1 LFSVNILS
9 DSFYTLSPPTS
20 EAERSEARRT
30 HTRKKGCTYKIYP
43 VIYIYSLYILINKGE
58 DMKLK
63 INIVNNNE
71 QTVAKAIEP
80 NCTSL
85 IINGIVVIANGQIL
99 EDTPLLE
106 DHEAEHGAI
115 VMQEQGLLS

>member
-1 LFSVNILS
+1 
-9 DSFYTLSPPTS
+9 
-20 EAERSEARRT
+20 
-30 HTRKKGCTYKIYP
+30 
-43 VIYIYSLYILINKGE
+43 
-58 DMKLK
+58 MKLK

-99 EDTPLLE
+99 EETPLLE
-106 DHEAEHGAI
+106 DHEAEHGPI

>member
-1 LFSVNILS
+1 
-9 DSFYTLSPPTS
+9 
-20 EAERSEARRT
+20 
-30 HTRKKGCTYKIYP
+30 
-43 VIYIYSLYILINKGE
+43 
-58 DMKLK
+58 MKLK

-85 IINGIVVIANGQIL
+85 VINGIVVIANGQIL

>member
-1 LFSVNILS
+1 
-9 DSFYTLSPPTS
+9 
-20 EAERSEARRT
+20 
-30 HTRKKGCTYKIYP
+30 
-43 VIYIYSLYILINKGE
+43 
-58 DMKLK
+58 MKLK

-99 EDTPLLE
+99 EETPLLE

>member
-1 LFSVNILS
+1 
-9 DSFYTLSPPTS
+9 
-20 EAERSEARRT
+20 
-30 HTRKKGCTYKIYP
+30 
-43 VIYIYSLYILINKGE
+43 
-58 DMKLK
+58 MKLK

-85 IINGIVVIANGQIL
+85 VINGVVVVANGQIQ